1 MPLLVE
7 SIGIGVVLSIF
18 LSELIGISAAGLI
31 VPGYFAYYMNQP
43 VHISIILLATIYT
56 YLLERLILKLTILYG
71 KRLLAL
77 DILTSFIFVYILENF
92 VYWFGFPVPVVMDS
106 IGYFIPALI
115 VIFIGANGFWNTILS
130 ASLLTL
136 LVRIILLILNHYN
149 IL

>member
-18 LSELIGISAAGLI
+18 LSELVGISAAGII

-43 VHISIILLATIYT
+43 VHLSIILMATIYT
-56 YLLERLILKLTILYG
+56 FLLERLILRMTILYG
-71 KRLLAL
+71 KRLMALNILA
-77 DILTSFIFVYILENF
+77 SFIFVYVIENF
-92 VYWFGFPVPVVMDS
+92 VYWFGFPLPIIMDT

-130 ASLLTL
+130 LSLLTL
-136 LVRIILLILNHYN
+136 LVRIILIFLNHYN

>member
-7 SIGIGVVLSIF
+7 SIGIGVVLSLL
-18 LSELIGISAAGLI
+18 LSELVGISAAGII
-31 VPGYFAYYMNQP
+31 VPGYLAYYMNQP
-43 VHISIILLATIYT
+43 IHLSIILLATIYT
-56 YLLERLILKLTILYG
+56 YLLERLIFRITLLYG
-71 KRLLAL
+71 KRLMAL

-92 VYWFGFPVPVVMDS
+92 VYWIGFPLPVIMDT

-136 LVRIILLILNHYN
+136 LVRIILLILNHLN
-149 IL
+149 FL